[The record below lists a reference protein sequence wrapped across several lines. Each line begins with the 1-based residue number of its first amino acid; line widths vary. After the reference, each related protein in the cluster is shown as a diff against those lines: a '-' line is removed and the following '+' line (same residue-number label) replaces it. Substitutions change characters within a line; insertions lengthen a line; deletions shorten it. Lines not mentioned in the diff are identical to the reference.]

1 MPNIDI
7 APLTNEDFN
16 SVVETLTIWAES
28 HPKARYPVIGF
39 AGNKPLTPIQLV
51 TEVKEKTFNGKSF
64 IRMLQLGTEVMPLE
78 EILEGF
84 NRGMQ
89 LGLEYE

>member
-28 HPKARYPVIGF
+28 HPK
-39 AGNKPLTPIQLV
+39 
-51 TEVKEKTFNGKSF
+51 
-64 IRMLQLGTEVMPLE
+64 
-78 EILEGF
+78 
-84 NRGMQ
+84 
-89 LGLEYE
+89 